1 MNAFMAQTREHSLMS
16 AIPSLLILTTFRL
29 DKECFNKLQIEPVV
43 ERNKTKADDF
53 SGEIE
58 QEVMMA

>member
-1 MNAFMAQTREHSLMS
+1 MNAFMTQTREHSLMS

-29 DKECFNKLQIEPVV
+29 EKECFNKLQIEPVV

-53 SGEIE
+53 SGETE
-58 QEVMMA
+58 